1 MDPLKPIFPL
11 GTVLFPGL
19 PLPLHIFED
28 RYKQMMRRCIDDPR
42 PFVVALIKKGQE
54 ALGGLAEPFEVGT
67 TASIRQVDYLEDGK
81 LNLLAS
87 GVERV
92 RIMHTSHELPYLSGS
107 VEPFPYPEEDISGAA
122 QRLRNVARDF
132 IQIVSRTH
140 KVSNIELPDDAKDL
154 IFLCASILPVS
165 CQVRQSFLETER
177 LSDLAHDL
185 QQHIERQLAL
195 IAAVGTEPAKDPY
208 LN

>member
-19 PLPLHIFED
+19 PLPLHIFEE
-28 RYKQMMRRCIDDPR
+28 RYKQMMRICIDDPK
-42 PFVVALIKKGQE
+42 PFVVALIRKGQE
-54 ALGGLAEPFEVGT
+54 ALGGLAEPFAVGT
-67 TASIRQVDYLEDGK
+67 SASIRKVDYLEDGK
-81 LNLLAS
+81 LNLLAT

-92 RIMHTSHELPYLSGS
+92 RILQMSQERPYLSGKI
-107 VEPFPYPEEDISGAA
+107 EPFPYPDEDITEEATALRSIAA
-122 QRLRNVARDF
+122 EFMQVISKSHRLSD
-132 IQIVSRTH
+132 
-140 KVSNIELPDDAKDL
+140 IELPELNQDL

-165 CQVRQSFLETER
+165 CQIRQSFLETER
-177 LSDLAHDL
+177 LSDLARDLHDR
-185 QQHIERQLAL
+185 IERQLAL